1 MALQVNYDYKEFD
14 MIMYNAYWRINPV
27 QGIAGGKDGIKY
39 TIEVF
44 KNAETA
50 RKKDS
55 KSIRRL
61 IFSFIPDMSNGAPN
75 FIVQAYN
82 HAKSQP
88 QFQGSVDV

>member
-14 MIMYNAYWRINPV
+14 MIMYNAYWRINPES
-27 QGIAGGKDGIKY
+27 GILGGKEKIRY
-39 TIEVF
+39 TIEIF

-50 RKKDS
+50 RKKGS
-55 KSIRRL
+55 KSIKSITL
-61 IFSFIPDMSNGAPN
+61 SFIPDLSLGAPN